1 MKLSSSTLALL
12 LVTMACILVIILLTP
27 LGFETR
33 PQSDLKT
40 FGYVAIGTIFT
51 GLGMFLLSIGL
62 LFRRVH
68 LSSILAIIA
77 SMLFFVPV
85 IGDRVGAFFSVPIP
99 PTINVL
105 EYLLAVVLL
114 ADILI
119 ALRVYRQSAASK
131 QPMDS
136 GS

>member
-1 MKLSSSTLALL
+1 MALFVVTL
-12 LVTMACILVIILLTP
+12 ACILVIILLTP

-40 FGYVAIGTIFT
+40 FGYVAIATIFT

-62 LFRRVH
+62 LFIRVH

-114 ADILI
+114 ADVFI

-136 GS
+136 GR